1 MRTGRR
7 YVEVMWM
14 RALSVT
20 AVSLLAAL
28 AFAGAASATSKSEFI
43 RRGDALCTRTLKEL
57 APLRRRAE
65 AAASAPEAKRWS
77 LAASLWSDQIRIQTR
92 FNDRLRAIGTPR
104 GDAAARNLLSRLDRG
119 VVLARRVRDAFA
131 ARRVTALATALEAY
145 VDFTLALNDR
155 IRAYGFRVCGG
166 SL

>member
-1 MRTGRR
+1 MRI
-7 YVEVMWM
+7 
-14 RALSVT
+14 LSVT
-20 AVSLLAAL
+20 AVSLIAAL
-28 AFAGAASATSKSEFI
+28 AFGGTAAATTKSEFI
-43 RRGDALCTRTLKEL
+43 RRGDALCARTMKEL

-65 AAASAPEAKRWS
+65 AAASAPESQKWA
-77 LAASLWSDQIRIQTR
+77 LATSLWSDQIRIQMR
-92 FNDRLRAIGTPR
+92 FNERLRAIGTPR

-131 ARRVTALATALEAY
+131 SRRTAGVANALEAY
-145 VDFTLALNDR
+145 VDFTLALNKR